1 MMFWMAYGS
10 AWGGLVPQRVSAA
23 AGVAITPRI
32 EFDATRRPLFLKH
45 ELALNSIGVAILSYP
60 GSFRGYPQN
69 RHFQYQRHPLPVAGP
84 ARMVRARRAGCGL
97 LAGIEGPRRGISDQ

>member
-1 MMFWMAYGS
+1 MGRPGAGS
-10 AWGGLVPQRVSAA
+10 SASGSSAA
-23 AGVAITPRI
+23 AWVAITPPN

-69 RHFQYQRHPLPVAGP
+69 RHFQYQRHPLPVASA
-84 ARMVRARRAGCGL
+84 ARMVRARKAGCGL
-97 LAGIEGPRRGISDQ
+97 LAGTEGPRRGISDQ